1 LKSNGKTERVVRR
14 TLANGTVKEY
24 RYAAAKT
31 EPPVA
36 EAVGASLA
44 VVVAAWQRSIE
55 WKALSPKTQEN
66 YVIYLRPFF
75 GLFKQFPIAHL
86 QRQQILGM
94 RDAIAVDRGNGA
106 AINFCR
112 TISAFF
118 SWAFDRQYIHA
129 SPAIKLAK
137 KIPRGHLPAWRED
150 QAQLA
155 MRELPEP
162 DRRVVVLA
170 YYTGQR
176 RGDLAKLRW
185 VDYDERR
192 GLMRLTQ
199 EKTDEP
205 LEIPV
210 FDELKAELSAWKA
223 ERSTVTILEYQKKPW
238 RPVFISRRLPQQLER
253 IGLPPLGVHGL
264 RRLTAIRLAEAGCS
278 THEIAAITGHRTL
291 AMVQEYTRGVRQRG
305 LAEVAVLRLAKTKSQ
320 QD

>member
-1 LKSNGKTERVVRR
+1 MKSNAKKEHVVRR
-14 TLANGTVKEY
+14 TLADGTVKEY
-24 RYAAAKT
+24 RYGPAKAQ
-31 EPPVA
+31 PPMPEIA
-36 EAVGASLA
+36 SPSLA
-44 VVVAAWQRSIE
+44 SVVSTWQRSIE
-55 WKALSPKTQEN
+55 WRSLSKNTQDN
-66 YVIYLRPFF
+66 YVIYLKP
-75 GLFKQFPIAHL
+75 LFSAFKKEPVAEIRRAH
-86 QRQQILGM
+86 ILTM
-94 RDAIAVDRGNGA
+94 RDEIAIDRGNGA

-112 TISAFF
+112 TVSAFF
-118 SWAFDRQYIHA
+118 AWAFDRDLIEA
-129 SPAIKLAK
+129 SPAAKLVK

-155 MRELPEP
+155 MKELPEP

-185 VDYDERR
+185 PDYDEHA
-192 GLMRLTQ
+192 GLIRLTQ

-210 FDELKAELSAWKA
+210 FAELKAELAAWKIG
-223 ERSTVTILEYQKKPW
+223 RSTMTILEFQGKPW
-238 RPVFISRRLPQQLER
+238 RPVFISKRLPQQLQR

-305 LAEVAVLRLAKTKSQ
+305 LAEVAVLRLAKTKGQ
-320 QD
+320 QQ